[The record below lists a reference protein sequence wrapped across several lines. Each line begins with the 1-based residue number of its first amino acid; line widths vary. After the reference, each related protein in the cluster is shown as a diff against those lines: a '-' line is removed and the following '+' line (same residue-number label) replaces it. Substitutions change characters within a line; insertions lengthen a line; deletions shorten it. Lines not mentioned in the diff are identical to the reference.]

1 MNGKIKPRLPVVICD
16 PGCRDKRG
24 HHYEFNNFLQEEIEI
39 SECLTN
45 IHSKVAEYNKVF
57 YHSPYSIVPAEH
69 KQTYREQIAADAAL
83 IAELSSNKIC
93 IVQHASSL
101 LIQALHTT
109 SQCYW
114 ENIVIPFPQSPA
126 SGVAEIEP
134 KLQICYDR
142 WYKPAFGTK
151 RIYFYFPRSKAW
163 FFKNNHRDFVE
174 KSILFA
180 GSKREEKA
188 FSAFLEFAETAR
200 LSPTVTGH
208 YEQQADYIEKLLNCE
223 YLWCGYEDIFQTK
236 PSNTLLDGVCIQK
249 PMIISNS
256 VMMKSNGFLPGRKTP
271 FGQLGLLRYEPL
283 GKQLLIKNNSLF
295 LSWLSASLALHPEK
309 QRITV

>member
-1 MNGKIKPRLPVVICD
+1 MTEKIKPRLPVVICD

-45 IHSKVAEYNKVF
+45 IHSKVPEYNKVF

-69 KQTYREQIAADAAL
+69 KQTYQEQIAADAAL

-93 IVQHASSL
+93 IIQRASLL
-101 LIQALHTT
+101 LIQALHTLG
-109 SQCYW
+109 QCFW
-114 ENIVIPFPQSPA
+114 ENIVIPFPQSSEP
-126 SGVAEIEP
+126 GLAEIKP

-142 WYKPAFGTK
+142 WFKPSFGSTK
-151 RIYFYFPRSKAW
+151 PYFYFPRSKAW
-163 FFKNNHRDFVE
+163 FLKKDHRNFVE

-180 GSKREEKA
+180 GSRREEKA
-188 FSAFLEFAETAR
+188 FSAFLEFSERANLA
-200 LSPTVTGH
+200 PAITGH
-208 YEQQADYIEKLLNCE
+208 YEQQSEYIQKLLNCE
-223 YLWCGYEDIFQTK
+223 YLWCGYEDIFQSK

-249 PMIISNS
+249 TMIISES
-256 VMMKSNGFLPGRKTP
+256 VMMKRNGFLPGRKTP

-283 GKQLLIKNNSLF
+283 GKQLLSKNNALF
-295 LSWLSASLALHPEK
+295 LTWLSASLA
-309 QRITV
+309 